1 MKKIPVIVRFVVQR
15 LRHIPD
21 KNLTLILSFIIG
33 ILGGLIALFLKTSVY
48 YLRKLLL
55 SENQFDFQNYL
66 LLIYPTIGIVLTV
79 LFAKFV
85 VKDNIPN
92 SITSILY
99 SISRKS
105 SILRIHKIF
114 SSIIGGALTA
124 GFGGS
129 IGLEAP
135 IISSGAALGSNIGRY
150 LKLDYKNI
158 TLLLACGSAATM
170 SAIFNTPIAAVIFAF
185 EVLLLDLSRFSL
197 IPLLLASVTGTI
209 ITRLFSNEAILF
221 DFPLSEHFATG
232 AIPFYIVFA
241 VLTGLVAVYF
251 NKTFLFIETKFKKIK
266 NQSNKIIFST
276 IILGLLIF
284 IFPPLFGEGFETIKI
299 LFKGDYS
306 SILNNSIFFYFKD
319 NLIFVLIFFIF
330 LIFIKVVATVTTISA
345 GGTGGII
352 APALFTGAISG
363 FIFAS
368 IANLLNLGIQLSV
381 SNFILIG
388 MASVLAGVLHAP
400 LTGMF
405 LIAEITGGYYLIVP
419 LMLSVIITYITVKYF
434 HTDSIITLQLSRK
447 GSLITHHKDKAVLK
461 LIDLAEIIDI
471 DFNTIDIDA
480 NLGDLVEVIK
490 KAHRNNFPVINKQ
503 NDLLGVI
510 SLDKIREIMF
520 DKSKYKKVVV
530 RNLMIQLPVVI
541 QMEDTVESVA
551 EKFIKTGVWNLAVV
565 DNGKYIGFVSKSKLF
580 SVYRKMLVDISSD

>member
-1 MKKIPVIVRFVVQR
+1 MKNVSVLARFFIWR
-15 LRHIPD
+15 LRNLSN
-21 KNLTLILSFIIG
+21 KNFTLILSFIIG
-33 ILGGLIALFLKTSVY
+33 IIGGLIALFLKTSVF
-48 YLRKLLL
+48 YLRQLLV

-85 VKDNIPN
+85 IKDNIPH
-92 SITSILY
+92 SITSILHA
-99 SISRKS
+99 ISRKNS
-105 SILRIHKIF
+105 LLKGHKIF
-114 SSIIGGALTA
+114 SSLIGGAFTA

-135 IISSGAALGSNIGRY
+135 IISSGAALGSNIGKY
-150 LKLDYKNI
+150 LRLDYKNV

-209 ITRLFSNEAILF
+209 VTRLFYNEAILF

-241 VLTGLVAVYF
+241 ILTGLLAVYF
-251 NKTFLFIETKFKKIK
+251 NKTFLFVENKFQKIK

-276 IILGLLIF
+276 IILGILIF

-299 LFKGDYS
+299 LFKGDYA
-306 SILNNSIFFYFKD
+306 SILNNSIFFSFKD
-319 NLIFVLIFFIF
+319 NLIVVLAFFSI
-330 LIFIKVVATVTTISA
+330 LIFIKVIAAVTTISA
-345 GGTGGII
+345 GGKGGVI
-352 APALFTGAISG
+352 APSLFTGAIAG
-363 FIFAS
+363 FIFAT
-368 IANLLNLGIQLSV
+368 IANSLNLGIQLSV

-400 LTGMF
+400 LTSVF

-419 LMLSVIITYITVKYF
+419 LMLSVIITYVTVKYF
-434 HTDSIITLQLSRK
+434 HNDSIITLQLSRK

-471 DFNTIDIDA
+471 DFNTINIDA

-490 KAHRNNFPVINKQ
+490 KAHRNNFPVINKH

-510 SLDKIREIMF
+510 ALDRIREVMF
-520 DKSKYKKVVV
+520 DKSKYEKIMV

-541 QMEDTVESVA
+541 QIDDTVEVVA
-551 EKFIKTGVWNLAVV
+551 DKFRETGVWNLAVV
-565 DNGKYIGFVSKSKLF
+565 DNGKYVGFVSKSKLF